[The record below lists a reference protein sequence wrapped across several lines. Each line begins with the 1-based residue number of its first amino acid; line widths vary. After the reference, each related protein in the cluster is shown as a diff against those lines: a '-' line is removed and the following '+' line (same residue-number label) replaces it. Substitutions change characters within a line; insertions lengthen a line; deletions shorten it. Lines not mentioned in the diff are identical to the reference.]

1 MGNVFIS
8 YRRDDAAGYARAI
21 YEELT
26 ERFSPER
33 VFMDVDAI
41 EPGLP
46 FDEVIRDAVGQC
58 EVLLVL
64 IGARWLAPR
73 PEGGTRLDDERD
85 FVRIEI
91 AAALARKI
99 RVIPVLL
106 DGTPMP
112 KEAELPEP
120 LRGLAWRNAIELS
133 NTRFNADVNRLVEVL
148 AKVLGEAARP
158 APVAG
163 APAAAASASAARASP
178 APSPPPPAA
187 AQAEPP
193 SRAAAHPTGSR
204 TRLAVIGG
212 AVVLVLAAA
221 LVALWP
227 APPAVDPSA
236 ASNANMPNVPGAKMP
251 KVTSGNMPPS
261 APALPAYGVVF
272 GSDRTLAAARDEI
285 DRAAAQGVKD
295 AGVYFRN
302 GYFASIAAAASQ
314 TEADR
319 ILGIVRAFGT
329 DPYAVRMETWCRQ
342 PQARD
347 GYVECAAT
355 ATKQ

>member
-21 YEELT
+21 YEALT

-46 FDEVIRDAVGQC
+46 FDEVIRDAVGKC

-73 PEGGTRLDDERD
+73 SEGGTRLDDERD

-106 DGTPMP
+106 DGAPMP

-120 LRGLAWRNAIELS
+120 LRGLVWRNAIELS
-133 NTRFNADVNRLVEVL
+133 NTRFNADIDRLAEVL
-148 AKVLGEAARP
+148 AKVLGEEARP

-163 APAAAASASAARASP
+163 APAASSSASSARASP
-178 APSPPPPAA
+178 VPPQPAA

-193 SRAAAHPTGSR
+193 SRAAEHPAGSR
-204 TRLAVIGG
+204 TRIAVIGA
-212 AVVLVLAAA
+212 AVVLATAVV

-227 APPAVDPSA
+227 VPPPVDAPA
-236 ASNANMPNVPGAKMP
+236 ASNANMPNVPDAKMP
-251 KVTSGNMPPS
+251 KVTSGNMPP
-261 APALPAYGVVF
+261 PAVPVLPAYGVVF

-285 DRAAAQGVKD
+285 ARAAARGVKD

-314 TEADR
+314 AEADR

-329 DPYAVRMETWCRQ
+329 DPYAARMESWCRQ

-347 GYVECAAT
+347 GYVECAGT
-355 ATKQ
+355 AAAQ

>member
-64 IGARWLAPR
+64 IGARWLASR
-73 PEGGTRLDDERD
+73 PEGGTRLDEERD

-112 KEAELPEP
+112 EEAELPEP

-163 APAAAASASAARASP
+163 APAAASSASAARASP
-178 APSPPPPAA
+178 VPPPPAA

-193 SRAAAHPTGSR
+193 SRTAEHPAGRR

-227 APPAVDPSA
+227 APPGPDPSLVA
-236 ASNANMPNVPGAKMP
+236 NATVPDVPSAKTP
-251 KVTSGNMPPS
+251 KLTSGNMAPS

-314 TEADR
+314 AEADR
-319 ILGIVRAFGT
+319 ILRIVRAFGT
-329 DPYAVRMETWCRQ
+329 DPYAARMQTWCRQ